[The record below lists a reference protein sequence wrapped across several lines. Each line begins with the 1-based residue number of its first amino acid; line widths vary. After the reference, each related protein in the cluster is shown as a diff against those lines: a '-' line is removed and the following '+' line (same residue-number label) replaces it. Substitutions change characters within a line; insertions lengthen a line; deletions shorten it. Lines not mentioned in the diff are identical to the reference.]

1 MSLAAVPAYLLSRRV
16 LSQPLALAGAALAVA
31 VPSML
36 YSGTVM
42 TENAFYPLFLATALA
57 LVLVLEQPTL
67 ARSGG
72 VIALLVLAFLTRAQA
87 VAVQLARGKAISDL
101 FGRYSTVSG
110 AKYPVGS
117 VAKWFVYHLA
127 ELDLYVGIAPFAAL
141 ALLVVLFPRL

>member
-16 LSQPLALAGAALAVA
+16 LSQPFALAAAVLSVA

-36 YSGTVM
+36 YSGTLM

-57 LVLVLEQPTL
+57 LVLVLERPTL

-87 VAVQLARGKAISDL
+87 VALLPAIL
-101 FGRYSTVSG
+101 T
-110 AKYPVGS
+110 
-117 VAKWFVYHLA
+117 
-127 ELDLYVGIAPFAAL
+127 APIL
-141 ALLVVLFPRL
+141 